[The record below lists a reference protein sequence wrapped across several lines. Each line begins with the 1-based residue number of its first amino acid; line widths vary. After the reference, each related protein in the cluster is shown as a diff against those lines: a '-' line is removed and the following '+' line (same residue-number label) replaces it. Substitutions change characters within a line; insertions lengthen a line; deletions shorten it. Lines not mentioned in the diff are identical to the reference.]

1 MYNPKSL
8 LADEFI
14 DHQEILDTLAYADAN
29 KNNRELVESL
39 LEKARPRWTNGQLHC
54 TGLTHREAS
63 VLLACE
69 DPELTQKMFTLA
81 EEIKKAFYGN
91 RIVIF
96 APLYLSNYCING
108 CVYCP
113 YHSINRNIPR
123 KKLNQEEVKR
133 QVIAL
138 QDMGHKR
145 LALEAGE
152 DPFHN
157 PIEYILECI
166 RTIYSIKHKNG
177 AIRRVNVNIAATT
190 VENYR
195 KLKEAGIG
203 TYILFQET
211 YHKESYLKLHPF
223 GPKHDYNYHTEAMDR
238 AMEGG
243 IDDVGL
249 GVLFGL
255 VDYRF
260 EILALMEHARHLE
273 EDYGCG
279 PHTVSFPRIEPAEG
293 TPFSLPENIP
303 HPVSDK
309 DFMKI
314 IAIIRIAMPYT
325 GIIIS
330 TRERPE
336 MRDQLV
342 KYGVSQ
348 ISAASETNP
357 GGYDEDAGSPT
368 GESAI
373 PSSSKKKHSE
383 AQPYEKTGTTGA
395 QFTLGDHRSLD
406 EVISMMI
413 DGGYIPSF
421 CTGCYRKGRVGADF
435 MDLAKPGLIK
445 EYCKPNAM
453 FTFREYLEDYASP
466 ETKAKGLALL
476 KQLTQ
481 TFTKEELKRK
491 VEGNLCKIGEGE
503 RDLYF

>member
-1 MYNPKSL
+1 MRHQNFINRDKLYSMLEQPAPGESTLNDILNKARKLKGLNLDDVANL
-8 LADEFI
+8 LNVEDEAGI
-14 DHQEILDTLAYADAN
+14 KKILDTAEYC
-29 KNNRELVESL
+29 KNEIYGRRLVL
-39 LEKARPRWTNGQLHC
+39 
-54 TGLTHREAS
+54 
-63 VLLACE
+63 
-69 DPELTQKMFTLA
+69 
-81 EEIKKAFYGN
+81 
-91 RIVIF
+91 F
-96 APLYLSNYCING
+96 APIYTGNACVNN
-108 CVYCP
+108 CVYCGFRRD
-113 YHSINRNIPR
+113 NKQLKR
-123 KKLNQEEVKR
+123 KVLTLDEIEGET
-133 QVIAL
+133 L
-138 QDMGHKR
+138 QLLRMGHKR
-145 LALEAGE
+145 ALLICGE
-152 DPFHN
+152 SPRNDADYMV
-157 PIEYILECI
+157 E
-166 RTIYSIKHKNG
+166 
-177 AIRRVNVNIAATT
+177 AIRRTYAAKDEKGSTIRRINVELAPMS
-190 VENYR
+190 VEDFA
-195 KLKEAGIG
+195 KLKAERIG
-203 TYILFQET
+203 TYVCFQET
-211 YHKESYLKLHPF
+211 YDPVEYAKFHPAGTPKADYLWRL
-223 GPKHDYNYHTEAMDR
+223 TCMDR
-238 AMEGG
+238 AQEGG
-243 IDDVGL
+243 INDVGI

-260 EILALMEHARHLE
+260 EILAIMEHARHLE

-342 KYGVSQ
+342 RYGVSQ

-357 GGYDEDAGSPT
+357 GGYEEDAN
-368 GESAI
+368 
-373 PSSSKKKHSE
+373 
-383 AQPYEKTGTTGA
+383 TGA

-466 ETKAKGLALL
+466 ATKEKGLRLL
-476 KQLTQ
+476 KELTQ
-481 TFTKEELKRK
+481 TFGKEDLKRK

>member
-1 MYNPKSL
+1 MRNQNFIDREKLYGL
-8 LADEFI
+8 LDQKAPVADELNEI
-14 DHQEILDTLAYADAN
+14 LNKARKLKGLNLEDVAKLLCVEDEGDIKKILDTAEYCKDEIYG
-29 KNNRELVESL
+29 KRLVL
-39 LEKARPRWTNGQLHC
+39 
-54 TGLTHREAS
+54 
-63 VLLACE
+63 
-69 DPELTQKMFTLA
+69 
-81 EEIKKAFYGN
+81 
-91 RIVIF
+91 F
-96 APLYLSNYCING
+96 APIYTGNACVNN
-108 CVYCP
+108 CVYCGFRRD
-113 YHSINRNIPR
+113 NKGLKR
-123 KKLNQEEVKR
+123 KVLTMDEIEQET
-133 QVIAL
+133 L
-138 QDMGHKR
+138 QLLRMGHKR
-145 LALEAGE
+145 ALLICGE
-152 DPFHN
+152 SPRNDADYMV
-157 PIEYILECI
+157 E
-166 RTIYSIKHKNG
+166 
-177 AIRRVNVNIAATT
+177 AIRRTYAAKDEKGSTIRRINVELAPMS
-190 VENYR
+190 VEDFA
-195 KLKEAGIG
+195 KLKAEKIG
-203 TYILFQET
+203 TYVCFQET
-211 YHKESYLKLHPF
+211 YDPVEYVKFHPAGTPKGDYLYRL
-223 GPKHDYNYHTEAMDR
+223 TCMDR

-243 IDDVGL
+243 INDVGL

-260 EILALMEHARHLE
+260 EILAIMEHARHLE
-273 EDYGCG
+273 DDYGCG

-303 HPVSDK
+303 HPVADK

-357 GGYDEDAGSPT
+357 GGYEEDN
-368 GESAI
+368 
-373 PSSSKKKHSE
+373 
-383 AQPYEKTGTTGA
+383 TGA

-466 ETKAKGLALL
+466 ETKAKGLELL
-476 KQLTQ
+476 KKLTQ
-481 TFTKEELKRK
+481 TFPKEELKKR
-491 VEGNLCKIGEGE
+491 VEGNLCKIGDGE

>member
-1 MYNPKSL
+1 MRHQN
-8 LADEFI
+8 FI
-14 DHQEILDTLAYADAN
+14 DRDKLYALLDRPAPTEAELNTVLNKARQLHGLNLEEVARLLCVEKEDDIQKILDTAHYC
-29 KNNRELVESL
+29 K
-39 LEKARPRWTNGQLHC
+39 
-54 TGLTHREAS
+54 
-63 VLLACE
+63 
-69 DPELTQKMFTLA
+69 
-81 EEIKKAFYGN
+81 EEIYG
-91 RIVIF
+91 RRLVLF
-96 APLYLSNYCING
+96 APIYTGNACVNN
-108 CVYCP
+108 CVYCGFRRD
-113 YHSINRNIPR
+113 NRSLHR
-123 KKLNQEEVKR
+123 KVLTMDEIEQETLHLLR
-133 QVIAL
+133 
-138 QDMGHKR
+138 MGHKR
-145 LALEAGE
+145 ALLICGE
-152 DPFHN
+152 SPRNNADYMV
-157 PIEYILECI
+157 E
-166 RTIYSIKHKNG
+166 
-177 AIRRVNVNIAATT
+177 AIRRTYAARDEKGSSIRRINVELAPMS
-190 VENYR
+190 VEDFA
-195 KLKEAGIG
+195 KLKAEKIG
-203 TYILFQET
+203 TYVCFQET
-211 YHKESYLKLHPF
+211 YDPLEYSRFHPAGTPKGDYLNRL
-223 GPKHDYNYHTEAMDR
+223 TVMDR

-260 EILALMEHARHLE
+260 EILAIMEHARHLE
-273 EDYGCG
+273 EDFGCG

-330 TRERPE
+330 TRESPA
-336 MRDQLV
+336 MRDALV
-342 KYGVSQ
+342 RYGVSQ

-357 GGYDEDAGSPT
+357 GGYDENA
-368 GESAI
+368 SA
-373 PSSSKKKHSE
+373 
-383 AQPYEKTGTTGA
+383 GA

-466 ETKAKGLALL
+466 QTREKGLRLLHELVQTFSRQEL
-476 KQLTQ
+476 KQ
-481 TFTKEELKRK
+481 R
-491 VEGNLCKIGEGE
+491 VEGNLCKIGDGE

>member
-1 MYNPKSL
+1 MKHQN
-8 LADEFI
+8 FI
-14 DHQEILDTLAYADAN
+14 DRDKLYGLLDNNVPTESELNDILNKARKLKGLSLEDVAKLLCVEEEADIAKILDTAHYC
-29 KNNRELVESL
+29 K
-39 LEKARPRWTNGQLHC
+39 
-54 TGLTHREAS
+54 
-63 VLLACE
+63 
-69 DPELTQKMFTLA
+69 
-81 EEIKKAFYGN
+81 EEIYGK
-91 RIVIF
+91 RLVLF
-96 APLYLSNYCING
+96 APIYTGNACVNN
-108 CVYCP
+108 CVYCGFRRD
-113 YHSINRNIPR
+113 NLELKR
-123 KKLNQEEVKR
+123 KVLTMDEIEQET
-133 QVIAL
+133 L
-138 QDMGHKR
+138 QLLRMGHKR
-145 LALEAGE
+145 ALLICGE
-152 DPFHN
+152 SPRNNTDYMV
-157 PIEYILECI
+157 E
-166 RTIYSIKHKNG
+166 
-177 AIRRVNVNIAATT
+177 AIRRTYAAKDEKGSTIRRINVELAPMS
-190 VENYR
+190 VEDFA
-195 KLKEAGIG
+195 KLKAEKIG
-203 TYILFQET
+203 TYVCFQET
-211 YHKESYLKLHPF
+211 YDPVEYSKFHPANTKKGDYLWRL
-223 GPKHDYNYHTEAMDR
+223 TCMDR

-243 IDDVGL
+243 INDVGL

-260 EILALMEHARHLE
+260 EILAIMEHARHLE
-273 EDYGCG
+273 EDFGCG

-303 HPVSDK
+303 HPVNDK

-357 GGYDEDAGSPT
+357 GGYDEDKGD
-368 GESAI
+368 
-373 PSSSKKKHSE
+373 
-383 AQPYEKTGTTGA
+383 TGA

-466 ETKAKGLALL
+466 ETKAKGLELL

-481 TFTKEELKRK
+481 TFSKEDLKRK
-491 VEGNLCKIGEGE
+491 VEGNLCKIGDGE